1 MRAKL
6 LSLSLLC
13 AVSLA
18 GCTSNSNTNQ
28 TANAP
33 AQTTITDQTV
43 TTTQPAASPQASG
56 SPQTAVDT
64 SGVPVGTQPNA
75 PASAN
80 AKDACALL
88 TSDDVKTVQGEEV
101 KETKPSQRSDS
112 SFAIA
117 QCFYTTPTFTKS
129 ISLEVTQAAPGS
141 KTNPRDFWREN
152 FTRAAEEGERDK
164 AKDRDRAK
172 DKDKDKNKAGG
183 EEEEKGAPPQ
193 RITGLGDEAYWI
205 NSRVSG
211 ALYVLKGDR
220 FIRLSLGGTDTDAVR
235 QKKAKTLA
243 QKALSRL

>member
-1 MRAKL
+1 MYRGSPSSVTHAEN
-6 LSLSLLC
+6 C
-13 AVSLA
+13 AESATTLAPQMAATASSSA
-18 GCTSNSNTNQ
+18 GCAPNRKP
-28 TANAP
+28 TARQHAP
-33 AQTTITDQTV
+33 LNIIAAEV
-43 TTTQPAASPQASG
+43 TAVRPTRSARRPAA
-56 SPQTAVDT
+56 
-64 SGVPVGTQPNA
+64 TQPNA

-141 KTNPRDFWREN
+141 KTSPRDFWREN
-152 FTRAAEEGERDK
+152 FTRAAERDK
-164 AKDRDRAK
+164 EREK
-172 DKDKDKNKAGG
+172 DKDKDKARGGHGG
-183 EEEEKGAPPQ
+183 EEEEEGAPPQ